1 MRAHINPLLLNVKA
15 YSESLGS
22 LFRNVLQDA
31 IDVEIDDGPGA
42 FFRLKE
48 GHVLAV
54 IHKEV
59 LCQDSRA
66 ACVTDDVEVF
76 LYVGISV
83 GEVGPEAHPRQMVF
97 RGFVQARCQGVGLGL
112 APGGKAAPALGVEPI
127 LAVSGGVNVDG
138 DEKHLIVPEPLADGI
153 YTAAALLQGD
163 VLALRYDE
171 LAVQAEGGES
181 FPDQESEIA
190 VVGVFAEVAVRAP
203 FAGSI
208 KAMAIVEKNLHS
220 YHLGSDGKLKIIC
233 GNTYFPEIPLTLYQ
247 VFHTRSIY

>member
-66 ACVTDDVEVF
+66 AGVTDDVEVF

-138 DEKHLIVPEPLADGI
+138 DENRLIAPKLPADGV
-153 YTAAALLQGD
+153 YAAAALLQGD
-163 VLALRYDE
+163 VLAFRDDE

-203 FAGSI
+203 FAGSVN
-208 KAMAIVEKNLHS
+208 AVAIIGENLHLEQFFV
-220 YHLGSDGKLKIIC
+220 YCKMERIC
-233 GNTYFPEIPLTLYQ
+233 GNNYFVGILLTLLPKKPEEGYL
-247 VFHTRSIY
+247 